1 MRHVEAS
8 KLKEELVRLMVWFF
22 REVMDGK
29 SPQPP
34 AVMLWGKPGVAKTA
48 VVHQATAEA
57 AATLGL
63 ELGPGLGFVDF
74 RLAERAP
81 TDLLGVPVPD
91 AGEQVTT
98 WYPPFNVPVEGNARL
113 PEMGVLMLDELPNA
127 APTMQSIGQQ
137 MLHEHLLGGR
147 PLKQGWFKVA
157 AGNLAEDGAAVFEMP
172 TPVASRF
179 WVHYYVEPSADA
191 LISHAI
197 NRGWDVR
204 IVAFLKFSPDWA
216 HKIARGDK
224 AAPTYRGW
232 EYANRLLQAGFQP
245 ADLTGTVGEAA
256 ALAFDSYLRVAEE
269 APNAE
274 EVLNGRIRQWP
285 ERVESRI
292 MLTTALAYHTA
303 DLLRKH
309 GVAKEGEPCP
319 AWFGHL
325 TSFFG
330 SGEPE
335 MVAFF
340 NRSLG
345 STPEVRRLM
354 TSFLRC
360 FPEQSKTFV
369 KGVIDILGG

>member
-1 MRHVEAS
+1 MRHVDANA
-8 KLKEELVRLMVWFF
+8 LKGELVKLMVWFF
-22 REVMDGK
+22 REVVDGK
-29 SPQPP
+29 APPPP

-48 VVHQATAEA
+48 VVQQAAAEA
-57 AATLGL
+57 AARLGL
-63 ELGPGLGFVDF
+63 ELGPGLGFIDF

-91 AGEQVTT
+91 PRERVTS
-98 WYPPFNVPVEGNARL
+98 WFPPFNVPVEGNARL
-113 PEMGVLMLDELPNA
+113 PELGVLMLDELPNA

-179 WVHYYVEPSADA
+179 WVHYYVEPSAQS
-191 LISHAI
+191 LIAHAI
-197 NRGWDVR
+197 NSGWDVR
-204 IVAFLKFSPDWA
+204 IVAFLKFSPEWA

-232 EYANRLLQAGFQP
+232 EYANQLLQAGFQP

-256 ALAFDSYLRVAEE
+256 ALAFDSYLRVAAE
-269 APNAE
+269 APRAE
-274 EVLNGRIRQWP
+274 DVLSGRVKRWP

-303 DLLRKH
+303 DLLREH
-309 GVAKEGEPCP
+309 GRAKGGDPCP
-319 AWFGHL
+319 AWFQHL
-325 TSFFG
+325 TDFFG
-330 SGEPE
+330 AGDPE

-340 NRSLG
+340 NSSL
-345 STPEVRRLM
+345 STVADVHPVM
-354 TSFLRC
+354 ISFLRS
-360 FPEQSKTFV
+360 FPAQSRMFARGIIEV
-369 KGVIDILGG
+369 LGA